1 MYFYHRI
8 STTAPTATAPA
19 IDTSSSTSFRS
30 AYATAA
36 ACNHSSA
43 VTDTYYVDPEQSGKL
58 LVLFRIMQVRATLAH
73 TQHIHTH
80 THTHIHTFTSP
91 YSAHCF
97 ITRHQPLILT
107 SPISSLLCCCSLPPL
122 LFSLGLPLIPHITRV
137 QSKISDTRTHTHI
150 HAHTHT
156 YTYTHRL
163 FVP

>member
-1 MYFYHRI
+1 MYLYHRI

-73 TQHIHTH
+73 TQHIRTHTHTH
-80 THTHIHTFTSP
+80 THTHIYFTEFRTLFHYTSSVSLTFNLNLP
-91 YSAHCF
+91 HLF
-97 ITRHQPLILT
+97 
-107 SPISSLLCCCSLPPL
+107 SSLL
-122 LFSLGLPLIPHITRV
+122 LFSPPSPFLSGP
-137 QSKISDTRTHTHI
+137 S
-150 HAHTHT
+150 T
-156 YTYTHRL
+156 YTTHNTCTI
-163 FVP
+163 